1 VVGILALIRLG
12 ARGEGV
18 ALRGD
23 SETAL
28 KWGRE
33 EKVKGAEA
41 INAAIVMSTV
51 CVKFGIEVNESE
63 FLSGKQNWKTD
74 DLSRSIQKGRDVKDI
89 MREIGFGDK
98 PVLDLLEDQAAS
110 RLIEACRPGR
120 GVGSEEQF
128 VTLWKEIREAAEL
141 LDKGTGSA

>member
-23 SETAL
+23 SKTAL

-41 INAAIVMSTV
+41 INAAIVMSTI
-51 CVKFGIEVNESE
+51 CVKFGIEVNDSE
-63 FLSGKQNWKTD
+63 FISGKQNWKTD
-74 DLSRSIQKGRDVKDI
+74 DLSKSIQKGRDVKDI
-89 MREIGFGDK
+89 MRDIGFGDK
-98 PVLDLLEDQAAS
+98 SVLDLLEDQSTS
-110 RLIEACRPGR
+110 RLIEACKPGR